1 MNEMLS
7 NRARAIKPSAT
18 LELAA
23 LTKKLRQEGNKII
36 GFSAGEPDFLP
47 PDHVMD
53 AVRTALTNGETRY
66 TPAGGTPELKEA
78 VCKRV
83 KEEIGVDYKVSEAVI
98 CCGAKHALH
107 NLFQAVLNPGDE
119 VLIPAPYWLSYPE
132 MVRVAEGEPVF
143 VASGTHGL
151 PSEEDLEKAVT
162 GKTKA
167 LILNSPS
174 NPTGAV
180 WPETLVRFATALA
193 EKNNFWIVS
202 DEIYSRLIYGQAK
215 HFSPAAISP
224 EARDRTFLVS
234 GVSKAYAMTGLRI
247 GYILGQE
254 TVLNGIVALQSHSTS
269 NPASLSQA
277 AARAALEGSQESVD
291 IMKKAFESRRDKALE
306 YLKKAPK
313 LDIPEARGAFYLFPN
328 VKNYYGIAESGKRI
342 ASAGDLAQAAL
353 EDAGVAVV
361 PGASFGDPDS
371 VRISYALGDKEL
383 ETGMGR
389 FVDFLNKI
397 RID

>member
-7 NRARAIKPSAT
+7 NRARAIQPSAT

-23 LTKKLRQEGNKII
+23 LTKKLRQEGNEII

-47 PDHVMD
+47 PDHVME

-78 VCKRV
+78 VRKRIKV
-83 KEEIGVDYKVSEAVI
+83 EIGVDYEASEVVI

-107 NLFQAVLNPGDE
+107 NLFQAILNPGDE
-119 VLIPAPYWLSYPE
+119 VVIPAPYWLSYPE
-132 MVRVAEGEPVF
+132 MVRVAEGEPVY
-143 VASGTHGL
+143 VSSGPNGL

-162 GKTKA
+162 SKTRA

-180 WPETLVRFATALA
+180 WPEALVRFATALA

-202 DEIYSRLIYGQAK
+202 DEIYSRLIYGQTK
-215 HFSPAAISP
+215 HHSPAALSP
-224 EARDRTFLVS
+224 EARARTFLVT

-247 GYILGQE
+247 GYVLGE
-254 TVLNGIVALQSHSTS
+254 KSVLKGIVALQSHSTS

-277 AARAALEGSQESVD
+277 AACAALEGPQASVEV
-291 IMKKAFESRRDKALE
+291 MKKAFESRRDKALE
-306 YLKKAPK
+306 YLKKAPR
-313 LDIPEARGAFYLFPN
+313 LSTPEARGAFYLFPN
-328 VKNYYGIAESGKRI
+328 VKNYYGIAESGKRL
-342 ASAGDLAQAAL
+342 ASAADLAQAAL

-389 FVDFLNKI
+389 FVEFLNKV